1 MKKTVALKLFI
12 LAIPLLAAALLCA
25 CGKECDHTYT
35 TTNVIEPTHEKQGRT
50 MHYCLD
56 CEYEYASDFV
66 PPLGHTLYEEV
77 HAPTC
82 DEQGYVYHYCR
93 CGYHYTD
100 NFIAPLG
107 HSFNV
112 ETVEP
117 TCNQEGYKI
126 ADCNVCSLRY
136 TYDVVPPLGHQMRA
150 DVSYVAT
157 CKQDGS
163 TTFICERE
171 ECGFS
176 YVGDYVFYSDTYTG
190 AYVENKQVLAKG
202 VDVSYYNHSRKDGK
216 YQPLDWSAIKSAGI
230 DYALLRLGYM
240 GSGNVGKVDP
250 VFEMNYVDARAA
262 GLDLG
267 AYIYSYAYTVED
279 ARAEAEFVLSLLEGK
294 TFEYPIYFDIEYS
307 DEVIAEKQLTP
318 QLLTDICVEF
328 ISILQE
334 HGYYTALY
342 TNNNWLNNHLQ
353 TSKVTTLFD
362 IWYARYPNADKTV
375 VVNEAQW
382 DEEKYGKQMAM
393 WQFSDTGQIEG
404 VVFSDRFIKDE
415 EGNNTDQPLPVSFD
429 LNYCYKDYPTIIKSG
444 SFNNFTAEGTED
456 AGDAVAF

>member
-1 MKKTVALKLFI
+1 
-12 LAIPLLAAALLCA
+12 
-25 CGKECDHTYT
+25 
-35 TTNVIEPTHEKQGRT
+35 
-50 MHYCLD
+50 
-56 CEYEYASDFV
+56 
-66 PPLGHTLYEEV
+66 
-77 HAPTC
+77 
-82 DEQGYVYHYCR
+82 
-93 CGYHYTD
+93 
-100 NFIAPLG
+100 
-107 HSFNV
+107 
-112 ETVEP
+112 
-117 TCNQEGYKI
+117 
-126 ADCNVCSLRY
+126 
-136 TYDVVPPLGHQMRA
+136 MRA

-202 VDVSYYNHSRKDGK
+202 VDVSYYNHSRKNGK
-216 YQPLDWSAIKSAGI
+216 YQPLNWGAIKSAGI

-250 VFEMNYVDARAA
+250 VFEMNYIDARAA

-393 WQFSDTGQIEG
+393 WQFSDTGQIDG
-404 VVFSDRFIKDE
+404 LFYSDRFVKDE

-444 SFNNFTAEGTED
+444 GFNNFEVTLDNPSE
-456 AGDAVAF
+456 